1 MQCEE
6 FEERV
11 NAVLDERRRP
21 QWDAELSLHCEAC
34 ADCRKMAQT
43 YDHLLDGFY
52 ALTAPDAPDDLALR
66 VLVDLQNERAPRRRF
81 TRRTAVMATAAA
93 ILVAIGPLLHTTPES
108 QVATTRAPQQVAI
121 QPDARA
127 TRAPLEALP
136 LVPELLSMT
145 SSTKGD
151 PFAGL
156 AKGTGQGLANVMLF
170 VPGVGGGKGIMDV
183 PPKKVPSEPSWTEPM
198 SEGLRPITNTVSETF
213 DLLIE
218 TWPVSQLARS

>member
-6 FEERV
+6 FEDRI

-21 QWDAELSLHCEAC
+21 AWDAELSLHCDAC
-34 ADCRKMAQT
+34 ADCRKMAET
-43 YDHLLDGFY
+43 YDHLLDGFH
-52 ALTAPDAPDDLALR
+52 ALTAPEAPDDLALR

-81 TRRTAVMATAAA
+81 TRRTAIMATAAA
-93 ILVAIGPLLHTTPES
+93 ILVAIGPLLHTTPEP
-108 QVATTRAPQQVAI
+108 QVATSNPPQQVAKRF
-121 QPDARA
+121 DARA
-127 TRAPLEALP
+127 TRAPLEELP

-145 SSTKGD
+145 NATKGD
-151 PFAGL
+151 PFAGI

-183 PPKKVPSEPSWTEPM
+183 PPKKAPSEPSWTEPM

-218 TWPVSQLARS
+218 TLPVSQLARS

>member
-6 FEERV
+6 FEERI

-21 QWDAELSLHCEAC
+21 EWDAELSLHCDSC
-34 ADCRKMAQT
+34 ADCRKTAEA

-66 VLVDLQNERAPRRRF
+66 VLVDVQNERAPRRRF
-81 TRRTAVMATAAA
+81 TRRTAIMATAAA

-108 QVATTRAPQQVAI
+108 QVATSNAPQQVATR
-121 QPDARA
+121 PAAGA
-127 TRAPLEALP
+127 TRAPLEELP

-145 SSTKGD
+145 NATKGD

-183 PPKKVPSEPSWTEPM
+183 PPKKVPSERSWTEPV
-198 SEGLRPITNTVSETF
+198 SEGLRPITNTVTETF

-218 TWPVSQLARS
+218 TLPVSQVARS